1 MAGQDSGKRN
11 SGSTETN
18 RSTLD
23 AKEELKRTLDR
34 DTAVQGE
41 REEETAAATRSPA
54 GVDDAPSSARPA
66 TAVPTSKKP

>member
-23 AKEELKRTLDR
+23 AKEDLKRTLDR

-54 GVDDAPSSARPA
+54 GVDDAPPSARRS